1 MIRINLLGEEA
12 VSDNSGNGLIAGYVG
27 SLVLTVLL
35 CLFFRMSI
43 AADISA
49 FTQERDGLERDL
61 RILKQTTSEVRE
73 LEKRRDDLKAKLTVI
88 ALLKKSK
95 AGPVRVMDSI
105 NNAIP
110 ERAWVLD
117 VKEKARDM
125 TIQGMALD
133 NISVSDF
140 AKQLMASEFF
150 QNVEIIETKSA
161 TWKDA
166 TVRQFIIKARVN
178 YAGRIIPVEAAAQS
192 ADAAVS
198 LVLPSSV
205 LTSSSVESASGGLG
219 GSESSQTSSATLSA
233 VGASAP
239 SEIGQASSAAVADGG
254 RS

>member
-1 MIRINLLGEEA
+1 VIRINLLGEET
-12 VSDNSGNGLIAGYVG
+12 VSGNSGNGLIAGYVG

-43 AADISA
+43 AAEISA

-61 RILKQTTSEVRE
+61 RILKQTTTEVRE

-105 NNAIP
+105 NDAIP

-125 TIQGMALD
+125 TILGMALD

-166 TVRQFIIKARVN
+166 TVRQFTIKARVN
-178 YAGRIIPVEAAAQS
+178 YAGRILPLGAAAQS
-192 ADAAVS
+192 ADASVSSAVS
-198 LVLPSSV
+198 VAAVP
-205 LTSSSVESASGGLG
+205 ASGGLG
-219 GSESSQTSSATLSA
+219 GNDSPRANSTSPSGVASSI
-233 VGASAP
+233 G